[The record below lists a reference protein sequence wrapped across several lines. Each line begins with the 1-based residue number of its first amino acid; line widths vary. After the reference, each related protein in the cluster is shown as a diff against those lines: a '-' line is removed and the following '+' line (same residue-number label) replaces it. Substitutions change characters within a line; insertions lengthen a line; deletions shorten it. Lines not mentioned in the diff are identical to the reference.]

1 MAAPWIAA
9 ERGRLARGVTRIAG
23 HFEEVFDAHA
33 KKGGWGARVPRVP
46 LELGPEGGN
55 VRRTVFACYAS
66 RHHDRHYRLGCLR
79 AARARHRRGQIREM
93 ESAQPVRARTR
104 SDGS

>member
-1 MAAPWIAA
+1 MAARWIAG
-9 ERGRLARGVTRIAG
+9 ERGASPAVSRASRDILKK
-23 HFEEVFDAHA
+23 FFDAHA
-33 KKGGWGARVPRVP
+33 KKGGWGGRVPRVP
-46 LELGPEGGN
+46 LELGREGGN

-66 RHHDRHYRLGCLR
+66 RHHNRHYRLGCLR

-93 ESAQPVRARTR
+93 EGAQPVRARTR